1 MQTNTHL
8 SDNKPRRTTKLSY
21 YIQSSA
27 IAVVKWILYDET
39 AIIMVLLRSCYHVM
53 LMPPVWQHSVNMNMY
68 IDEQYRNVN
77 IFIYSS
83 FVFST
88 MCCCIGLKRNVLECL
103 SITTDVVHCFSL
115 CYLCSLLM
123 LLTSRL
129 PIFLSHY
136 YVRPCINVLELSI
149 TRVDDYSQFIDVLMS
164 NITVSA
170 YYLYGTTYASWA
182 LG

>member
-8 SDNKPRRTTKLSY
+8 SNNKPRRTTKLSY

-27 IAVVKWILYDET
+27 IAIVKWILYDAT

-77 IFIYSS
+77 IFIYTS

-88 MCCCIGLKRNVLECL
+88 MCCCIDLKRNVLECL
-103 SITTDVVHCFSL
+103 SITTDAVHFFSL

-129 PIFLSHY
+129 PIFFLTLLCQAMHHCAGIIDHTRRRLLA
-136 YVRPCINVLELSI
+136 VHRCTNVKHNGICLL
-149 TRVDDYSQFIDVLMS
+149 
-164 NITVSA
+164 
-170 YYLYGTTYASWA
+170 TYASWA